1 MLLGGQNLKV
11 KQDPINNGAFQM
23 DNPKLEGTSL
33 KNDDYLAFNFNDY
46 PSGMVF

>member
-1 MLLGGQNLKV
+1 MAGEVHLERCIKDLRERFACV
-11 KQDPINNGAFQM
+11 D
-23 DNPKLEGTSL
+23 LEGASL